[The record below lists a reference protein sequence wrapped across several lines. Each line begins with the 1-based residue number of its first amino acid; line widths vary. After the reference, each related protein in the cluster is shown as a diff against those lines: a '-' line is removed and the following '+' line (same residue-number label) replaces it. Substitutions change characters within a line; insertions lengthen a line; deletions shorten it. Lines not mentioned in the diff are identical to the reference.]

1 MDQLSDYF
9 KQKYEGKYVTCD
21 DGQSLLFIADKNT
34 YQVKLC
40 LYTVKTDYSPYETDD
55 NVIKFAVGKVL
66 PSTLK
71 NPVYK
76 FAVGLA
82 NQVKVTFLPIYFPG
96 KSPADGEEYNP
107 PKFVITNPSGEKL
120 GIRDEN
126 VFIDGLHKLI
136 GIKPNK
142 EPPKPVNKSV
152 ADFFH
157 EWSRNNLAC
166 GDSGITKCDLD
177 GMFIDSKNTP
187 AALIEIK
194 RSKQIS
200 AKDWKP
206 FSNDYTGLHLLFN
219 VARKANAEFWVIHHG
234 TERTAA
240 VLDKR
245 FNFSLFKIEGFDG
258 NGNPQ
263 YAPSQ
268 QPYTME
274 QIDSKLESLL
284 EK

>member
-1 MDQLSDYF
+1 MDQLCAYF
-9 KQKYEGKYVTCD
+9 KQKYEGNYVACD
-21 DGQSLLFIADKNT
+21 DGQSLLYIADKTT

-40 LYTVKTDYSPYETDD
+40 LYTVKTDYSPNENDD
-55 NVIKFAVGKVL
+55 SIIIAAVEKVL
-66 PSTLK
+66 PSIVKNPIYQFAIELSKTLK
-71 NPVYK
+71 VKFIPV
-76 FAVGLA
+76 
-82 NQVKVTFLPIYFPG
+82 YFPG
-96 KSPADGEEYNP
+96 KEPQEGETSNP
-107 PKFVITNPSGEKL
+107 PKFVISNLSGNKT
-120 GIRDEN
+120 GIKDE
-126 VFIDGLHKLI
+126 VTFKTGLHELI
-136 GIKPNK
+136 DVQPNDV
-142 EPPKPVNKSV
+142 PPKKKNKSV

-157 EWSRNNLAC
+157 EWSRDNLAC

-177 GMFIDSKNTP
+177 GMFIDSNNTP

-200 AKDWKP
+200 AMDWKP
-206 FSNDYTGLHLLFN
+206 FTNDYTGLHLLFN

-240 VLDKR
+240 ELDKR

-258 NGNPQ
+258 NGNPK

-274 QIDSKLESLL
+274 QIDFELESLL
-284 EK
+284 GK